1 MRVLHI
7 HSGNMYGGVETLL
20 ATLARLR
27 DLAPMME
34 PHFALCFDGRL
45 SEELTTA
52 GVPVHL
58 LGNVRISRPLS
69 VVRARK
75 ALRDLLGRIPFDSV
89 ICHSAWSQSLFGPA
103 VRAAKVP
110 LVFWL
115 HSETNGQHW
124 LERWARKTL
133 PDMALSNSEF
143 TAKTLPNMYPQVRSE
158 VIYCPVAPPDRDES
172 SAGRPGRAT
181 RAARRAQLQ
190 TPENGSV
197 IIQVSR
203 MEAWKGHA
211 LHLEALSRLKD
222 LPGWVCWQVGGA
234 QRPGELVYFENL
246 KKLAADLGIADR
258 VHFLGQRSDVP
269 RLLAAAD
276 IHCQPN
282 SGPEPFGIAFIEAL
296 HAGLPVVTTAI
307 GGACEIVDESCGL
320 LVPPGESRALA
331 ASLRRLIENEDLRSS
346 LGANGPRRAQELCD
360 PATQIE
366 RLGRLL
372 ASVARRPTAS
382 SIVQQEVTG

>member
-20 ATLARLR
+20 ATLARHR
-27 DLAPMME
+27 DLAPVME

-45 SEELTTA
+45 SAELTTA

-58 LGNVRISRPLS
+58 LGNVRISRPLT
-69 VVRARK
+69 VARTRK
-75 ALRDLLGRIPFDSV
+75 ALGNLLRRIPFDLA
-89 ICHSAWSQSLFGPA
+89 ICHSAWSQALFGPM
-103 VRAAKVP
+103 VRAAHLP

-115 HSETNGQHW
+115 HGEANGRHW
-124 LERWARKTL
+124 LERWAGKTQ
-133 PDMALSNSEF
+133 PDMALCNSRF
-143 TAKTLPNMYPQVRSE
+143 TAQTLPKIYPGVRTE
-158 VIYCPVAPPDRDES
+158 VIYCPVTPPLRDES
-172 SAGRPGRAT
+172 SADRAAT
-181 RAARRAQLQ
+181 RAELQ
-190 TPENGSV
+190 TPENATV

-203 MEAWKGHA
+203 MESWKGHA
-211 LHLEALSRLKD
+211 LHLEALSMLKD

-234 QRPGELVYFENL
+234 QRPGELEYV
-246 KKLAADLGIADR
+246 ADLKNTAIRLGIGDR
-258 VHFLGQRSDVP
+258 VYFLGQRSDVP

-296 HAGLPVVTTAI
+296 HSRLPVLTTAI
-307 GGACEIVDESCGL
+307 GGACEIVDETCGL
-320 LVPPGESRALA
+320 LVPPGDAVALA
-331 ASLRRLIENEDLRSS
+331 ASLRRLIENENLRHS
-346 LGANGPRRAQELCD
+346 LGANGPHRARGLCD

-372 ASVARRPTAS
+372 ASVVHRSTIS
-382 SIVQQEVTG
+382 SILHEKVTG